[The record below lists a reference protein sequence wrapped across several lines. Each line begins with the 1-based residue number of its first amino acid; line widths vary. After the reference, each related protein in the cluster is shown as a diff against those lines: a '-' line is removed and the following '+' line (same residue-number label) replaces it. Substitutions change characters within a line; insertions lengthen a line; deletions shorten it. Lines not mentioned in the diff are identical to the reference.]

1 MEALSKTSLS
11 TKVSSLLHLVDRI
24 VIIKPNNVMS
34 KTYLETGTVLIY
46 DYNFRESVSVYR
58 PAMQLARSLDKTF
71 KKDPLKVML

>member
-1 MEALSKTSLS
+1 
-11 TKVSSLLHLVDRI
+11 
-24 VIIKPNNVMS
+24 MS

-71 KKDPLKVML
+71 KKDPL